1 MSGLMQIQSRSGQA
15 LTSLNTMVFADL
27 ISQRPTDRALRIL
40 DLGSVCQS
48 TIDFFADYHCH
59 ILATGLCDDFVPDKG
74 LDSRSLQQLQ
84 QLIQQDIKR
93 HNNNHYDL
101 ILCWDIFNY
110 LDKEQ
115 FPLLVAQLLPVL
127 TSATRCHTFLYT
139 TANRPLRPGGFQI
152 VSKEQMVVTES
163 ATEQNHS
170 GSVTQTTLGKY
181 LPNYSTLRTVLMR
194 NGTQEL
200 AFETRS

>member
-1 MSGLMQIQSRSGQA
+1 MQIPNRSTQEPI
-15 LTSLNTMVFADL
+15 SLNTMVFADL
-27 ISQRPTDRALRIL
+27 LAQRPADRALRIL
-40 DLGSVCQS
+40 DLGPVCQS

-59 ILATGLCDDFVPDKG
+59 ILATGLCDDFIPGKG
-74 LDSRSLQQLQ
+74 LNKKNRLQLQ

-93 HNNNHYDL
+93 DNSNHYDL
-101 ILCWDIFNY
+101 ILCWDLFNY

-127 TSATRCHTFLYT
+127 TNVTRCHSFLYT
-139 TANRPLRPGGFQI
+139 TATRPLRPGGFQI
-152 VSKEQMVVTES
+152 VSSEQMIVTE
-163 ATEQNHS
+163 ATTEQNHS

-200 AFETRS
+200 AFQTRG